1 MVKKSDDVSKT
12 ITLVLIILTV
22 IISATSTWVLITN
35 SLGSEPA
42 GSGFNNALIHLRILR
57 GDAPAPLQSD
67 TNAGD
72 VKLFIAD
79 KGG

>member
-12 ITLVLIILTV
+12 IALVLIILTV
-22 IISATSTWVLITN
+22 IISATSTWVLITQ
-35 SLGSEPA
+35 SMSSESTD
-42 GSGFNNALIHLRILR
+42 SGFNKALIHLRILR
-57 GDAPAPLQSD
+57 GEAPAHLQSD